1 MEKRYALDAERAEIE
16 RNVSVARDTLSGT
29 GRPFSLDDP
38 SLDQSNPSLQK
49 MDNEESST
57 SNPTNGAQF
66 HFIDDR
72 PVVAGLNLAHKPRR
86 NKKRHQRSDTT
97 ALDPMTDIKRRERIL
112 QKEKVAR
119 EEELQQEYTLRLKEF
134 EMDF

>member
-1 MEKRYALDAERAEIE
+1 M
-16 RNVSVARDTLSGT
+16 SVARDTLSGT
-29 GRPFSLDDP
+29 DRPFALDDP
-38 SLDQSNPSLQK
+38 SLDQSQPSLQK
-49 MDNEESST
+49 MDNEESLAS
-57 SNPTNGAQF
+57 SASNGAQF

-72 PVVAGLNLAHKPRR
+72 PIVAGLNLAHKPRR
-86 NKKRHQRSDTT
+86 NKKRHQPSDTT

-119 EEELQQEYTLRLKEF
+119 EQELQQEYTLRLKEF